1 MKPKTGSYS
10 LSNNKRAF
18 EDVSTKIKKWI
29 IQGVVKPGDKL
40 PSETQLARQFNV
52 GRQTVREAL
61 RLLEL
66 SGFLTVHQG
75 AHGGSVVTNTI
86 LETLCQS
93 FLDAVQMKNISV
105 AEVIAARNEID
116 KMVLIQAIRNA
127 TEEDISLL
135 NENIRKAEQ
144 KLSQNILA
152 FEKTMKTL
160 DSASSFFWLLV
171 SLVTLRESYRLG
183 IGSVHNPGTGFLS
196 FWAAAILGILSLV
209 LLLMALLK
217 KEASTRTPSFC
228 RNGMEKGPVC
238 SGCSDDLCSSD
249 ARTRIPHQHIHAN
262 APTLLGF
269 RKEEIR
275 RGVPFRVPHHV
286 RHLSRLFQMAQLSIP
301 GRSVRVIGKQ
311 YGHAA

>member
-1 MKPKTGSYS
+1 MKPKTGYS
-10 LSNNKRAF
+10 NLANSKRAF

-40 PSETQLARQFNV
+40 PSETELARQFKV

-66 SGFLTVHQG
+66 SGFLTVRQG
-75 AHGGSVVTNTI
+75 VHGGSIITNTI
-86 LETLCQS
+86 LGTLSQS

-152 FEKTMKTL
+152 FEENITFNTTL
-160 DSASSFFWLLV
+160 AKASHNGIFVILVESMMTIMADFLSRAPQTLEVSQKNVNDHKDILSALMQRNEARALLLADNHLRMVGEILV
-171 SLVTLRESYRLG
+171 SSLETGTEILR
-183 IGSVHNPGTGFLS
+183 I
-196 FWAAAILGILSLV
+196 
-209 LLLMALLK
+209 
-217 KEASTRTPSFC
+217 KEWRKPMQIDRST
-228 RNGMEKGPVC
+228 
-238 SGCSDDLCSSD
+238 
-249 ARTRIPHQHIHAN
+249 
-262 APTLLGF
+262 
-269 RKEEIR
+269 
-275 RGVPFRVPHHV
+275 
-286 RHLSRLFQMAQLSIP
+286 
-301 GRSVRVIGKQ
+301 
-311 YGHAA
+311 

>member
-1 MKPKTGSYS
+1 MKPKTGYAD
-10 LSNNKRAF
+10 LSNTKRAF

-40 PSETQLARQFNV
+40 PSETELARQFKV

-75 AHGGSVVTNTI
+75 AHGGSVITNTI
-86 LETLCQS
+86 LETLSQS

-144 KLSQNILA
+144 KLSQNVLA
-152 FEKTMKTL
+152 FEENITFNTTL
-160 DSASSFFWLLV
+160 AKASHNGIFVILVESMMTIMADFLSRAPQTLAVSQKNVNDHKDILNALMERNEARALLLADNHLRLVEEILV
-171 SLVTLRESYRLG
+171 SSLEK
-183 IGSVHNPGTGFLS
+183 GTG
-196 FWAAAILGILSLV
+196 V
-209 LLLMALLK
+209 VK
-217 KEASTRTPSFC
+217 KKA
-228 RNGMEKGPVC
+228 
-238 SGCSDDLCSSD
+238 
-249 ARTRIPHQHIHAN
+249 
-262 APTLLGF
+262 
-269 RKEEIR
+269 
-275 RGVPFRVPHHV
+275 
-286 RHLSRLFQMAQLSIP
+286 
-301 GRSVRVIGKQ
+301 
-311 YGHAA
+311 